1 MPLQGAWRLF
11 VRLPRALPW
20 AMETLG
26 FQPVFAH
33 TSLVSRLCAHVIGFT
48 SLRTR
53 HWFHVYA
60 HTSLVSRLCAHVIGF
75 TSLRTR
81 HWFHVF
87 AHTSLVSHLCAY
99 VIGFTFLR
107 TRYWF
112 HIFAHTLLVS
122 HLCAYV
128 IGFTSL
134 RIRYCV
140 NVIGFLSQLLIFP
153 SLFHCPSL
161 SLLLLAARPEGTT
174 PPQPR
179 ATPWV

>member
-53 HWFHVYA
+53 HWFHIFA
-60 HTSLVSRLCAHVIGF
+60 HTSLVSRFCAHVIGF
-75 TSLRTR
+75 TSLG
-81 HWFHVF
+81 
-87 AHTSLVSHLCAY
+87 
-99 VIGFTFLR
+99 I
-107 TRYWF
+107 RYWF

-134 RIRYCV
+134 RIRYWFH
-140 NVIGFLSQLLIFP
+140 IFAHTLLCKCYWFP
-153 SLFHCPSL
+153 LPTSYIPILVSL
-161 SLLLLAARPEGTT
+161 SLLVVIVISCASRRDNSSTAQGNALGMK
-174 PPQPR
+174 
-179 ATPWV
+179 